1 MNDNKKALTVNKP
14 AVIAMMVAALCVGV
28 VYMWSAYKA
37 AAENYY
43 SWTPASANM
52 VSSIML
58 FAFTGGCFTG
68 GLISD
73 SIGPKRTSLI
83 GTVIYSAGMF
93 LSSALPPTASIGL
106 FYITYSVVSGWG
118 SGFVFT
124 SSLSGIPKWFPDRRG
139 LATGLGAAAFAA
151 ATVVF
156 SPVCTALL
164 NHFTM
169 PVTLRIFA
177 AVTFVALIVSC
188 MFIKLPSAEFTKAH
202 MPKADGVNVLR
213 ESMTLGQA
221 MHKKGFWLLFAC
233 LFLYNGA
240 WNMLT
245 PLIKG
250 LGIERGLTPSVA
262 VLCLSLTG
270 VGNAL
275 GRIVMSTLSDKIGR
289 YITMYIL
296 CGITAAASLGV
307 TGLRGGGYLI
317 AVLACAFA
325 FGGPAA
331 VYPAMCNDLFGPRYA
346 GRNYGFLMLGLG
358 LSAVVFNALS
368 NSLYAASGSYIPS
381 FVMGAVTA
389 LATLLFI
396 AVIKRLTSRAFRR
409 EAEQRERQTVPKP
422 QNP

>member
-1 MNDNKKALTVNKP
+1 MNNKKEYPVNP
-14 AVIAMMVAALCVGV
+14 AAVVAMMLTAFCVGV

-37 AAENYY
+37 AAEAYY

-58 FAFTGGCFTG
+58 FAFTGGSFIG
-68 GLISD
+68 GIITD

-93 LSSALPPTASIGL
+93 LSSALPQTAPISW
-106 FYITYSVVSGWG
+106 FYITYSLISGLG

-124 SSLSGIPKWFPDRRG
+124 STLSGIPKWFPDRRG

-164 NHFTM
+164 NRFSM

-177 AVTFVALIVSC
+177 VFTFVVLLTAC
-188 MFIKLPSAEFTKAH
+188 MFIRLPSAEFTAAH
-202 MPKADGVNVLR
+202 TPGAGGVNVLR
-213 ESMTLGQA
+213 ENLNLNEA
-221 MHKKGFWLLFAC
+221 MKKKGFWLLFAC

-250 LGIERGLTPSVA
+250 LGIERGLDPSVA

-270 VGNAL
+270 VANAA
-275 GRIVMSTLSDKIGR
+275 GRMVMSPLSDKVGR
-289 YITMYIL
+289 SVTMYIL
-296 CGITAAASLGV
+296 CGITAASSLGV
-307 TGLRGGGYLI
+307 TVLTGGGYMF

-331 VYPAMCNDLFGPRYA
+331 VYPAMCNDLFGPKYA

-358 LSAVVFNALS
+358 LSAVVFNAFS
-368 NSLYAASGSYIPS
+368 NSLFAAFGTYIPS
-381 FVMGAVTA
+381 FAMGAVTA
-389 LATLLFI
+389 AGTLALI
-396 AVIKRLTSRAFRR
+396 AVIKKLADKS
-409 EAEQRERQTVPKP
+409 
-422 QNP
+422 